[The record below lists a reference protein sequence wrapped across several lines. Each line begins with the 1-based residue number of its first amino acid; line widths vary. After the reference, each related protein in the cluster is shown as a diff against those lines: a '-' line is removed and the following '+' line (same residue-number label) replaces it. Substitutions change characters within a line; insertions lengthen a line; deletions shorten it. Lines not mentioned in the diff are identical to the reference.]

1 MAGLSV
7 MEKAK
12 TVADSDVKR
21 DPNILYEGITIKD
34 ISNRHGLFPNEFH
47 RSYFYPSLDVADL
60 DTVDFGVYEKLPFE
74 VKNKTDWSLV
84 IGHMLGVDHCGHTF
98 GSLTPHIGK
107 KLLEIDSFI
116 DDVINIVDED
126 TLVMTFGD
134 HGMTLDGNHGGGS
147 LLEMRSALFA
157 YQKTP
162 FPMYEVYNKKRLLK
176 SFEDMD
182 KTIK

>member
-1 MAGLSV
+1 M
-7 MEKAK
+7 
-12 TVADSDVKR
+12 
-21 DPNILYEGITIKD
+21 
-34 ISNRHGLFPNEFH
+34 
-47 RSYFYPSLDVADL
+47 

-134 HGMTLDGNHGGGS
+134 HGMTISGDHGGES
-147 LLEMRSALFA
+147 EHETDAAL
-157 YQKTP
+157 Y
-162 FPMYEVYNKKRLLK
+162 VYAPKGFRNRL
-176 SFEDMD
+176 SFLGDDMTIFGD
-182 KTIK
+182 KILSPLPNPSPI